1 MGSPVQVPALPAVA
15 KRAVNTDEERRD
27 PAAIASWGHELAQT
41 AVNKFRTWMI
51 AGRRGELTAA
61 DLEDMRSL
69 ATQMRLM
76 AQAAAA
82 ARDAQAQ
89 AQAQARLF

>member
-1 MGSPVQVPALPAVA
+1 MGDPVQVPALPAVA
-15 KRAVNTDEERRD
+15 KQAVNTDEERRD
-27 PAAIASWGHELAQT
+27 PAVIASWGHEIAQT
-41 AVNKFRTWMI
+41 AVVRFRTWMV

-69 ATQMRLM
+69 ATQLRLM

-89 AQAQARLF
+89 TRLF